1 MNLNPE
7 VNMIVFEVKRLF
19 KKELFTERV
28 PTRASGGIRS
38 AWRLV
43 QSKTGAKPTQVLRLH
58 AEWQADA
65 EDAAFIRATLPHA
78 EFTYSFTRPA
88 NEMGWAAAFQEAAR
102 AIQTAADK
110 QMGSRIEPER
120 GQGQAALFP
129 VLRSYA
135 PGDVFMQIGV
145 YRPIATDLA
154 VYLAH
159 VGMTPRNT
167 IGIDYVMRANIDAS
181 EQAVAGLFDTAL
193 QNLRMGLQ
201 VNVSEDGGEKL
212 FAFIRPGYMA
222 ASALCLPDFY
232 QQVRSWLGEEV
243 FVAFPD
249 PDNLFVTLP
258 QTRFAQT
265 LRQTIEQSNYWGS
278 VALTP
283 ACYLLNASGLRQVAA
298 RAPRT

>member
-19 KKELFTERV
+19 KKELFTEKA
-28 PTRASGGIRS
+28 PTRASGGIRA
-38 AWRLV
+38 AWRAV
-43 QSKTGAKPTQVLRLH
+43 QAKTGAKPAQVLRLH
-58 AEWQADA
+58 AEWQADS
-65 EDAAFIRATLPHA
+65 EDAAFIRTTLPHVD
-78 EFTYSFTRPA
+78 FTYTFKRPA
-88 NEMGWAAAFQEAAR
+88 NEAGWAAAFQEAAR
-102 AIQTAADK
+102 VIQTAAEK
-110 QMGSRIEPER
+110 QTGSPIAQER
-120 GQGQAALFP
+120 GQGQASLFP

-135 PGDVFMQIGV
+135 PDDVFMQIGV

-167 IGIDYVMRANIDAS
+167 VGIDYVMRASIDVS
-181 EQAVAGLFDTAL
+181 EQAVAGMFDAAM
-193 QNLRMGLQ
+193 QNLRTGLQ
-201 VNVSEDGGEKL
+201 VNVSENGGGKL
-212 FAFIRPGYMA
+212 FAFTRPGYMA

-258 QTRFAQT
+258 QSRFAIT

-283 ACYLLNASGLRQVAA
+283 ACYLLNASGLRQVAV